1 MIRENF
7 KGTSQLIK
15 LLFKQHRLKIFLWV
29 IGIVGI
35 SIVVALAYPE
45 IYTSKEDIMGFA
57 ITMDNPAMIA
67 MLGSGYET
75 ESFNLGAI
83 FANEM
88 LMFTSIA
95 LATMNILL
103 MSNSTRDDE
112 QAGRLEIIQSLP
124 VGKVSYLT
132 AGVIL
137 LFLVNL
143 SINLLLTIGLATLG
157 ESVFTWESSL
167 LYSSIL
173 TLTGLFFAGIT
184 AVIAQL
190 SETAHGTKQL
200 AFGTLIFSYVIRMIG
215 DVQSET
221 LSLFSPLGWTTR
233 TEVFVENYWLP
244 VFVLSIGVIILT
256 SLAFYLRTKRDMFAG
271 ILPSRSGKSHASTF
285 LKTTPGFIWHL
296 QKTKII
302 SWFILLFALCAA
314 FGAILGELEAYFS
327 DINILQQF
335 LAGSAGDGMI
345 EQFITY
351 LFAIMSIF
359 SVFPVLSIMISLK
372 SEEDAN
378 RTEHFYTRAVSRS
391 KIFLTYCIFSV
402 LTSLL
407 MQFAIAG
414 GIYMTSKNVL
424 EETISL
430 QSYVEMSFVY
440 LPAIFVFIGLI
451 TLLIGI
457 VPKLTHTIWLY
468 VTYVFVVLYIGNLLE
483 FPKWAN
489 NLSAFHHISEYP
501 HEAIEWNTMLVLT
514 SIGFILTIIGLVGYT
529 NRDIEA

>member
-15 LLFKQHRLKIFLWV
+15 LLFKQHRLKIFLWI

-35 SIVVALAYPE
+35 SIAVALAYPE
-45 IYTSKEDIMGFA
+45 IYTTKEDIIGFA

-95 LATMNILL
+95 LASMNILL

-112 QAGRLEIIQSLP
+112 QTGRLEIIQSLP
-124 VGKVSYLT
+124 VGKISYLT
-132 AGVIL
+132 AGVLL
-137 LFLVNL
+137 LFLVHL
-143 SINLLLTIGLATLG
+143 SINLLLTVGLATLG
-157 ESVFTWESSL
+157 EAIFTWESSF
-167 LYSSIL
+167 LYSSVL
-173 TLTGLFFAGIT
+173 TLTGLFFAGMT

-190 SETAHGTKQL
+190 AETAHSTKQF
-200 AFGTLIFSYVIRMIG
+200 AFGTLILSYVIRMIG
-215 DVQSET
+215 DVQNET
-221 LSLFSPLGWTTR
+221 FSLFSPLGWTTR
-233 TEVFVENYWLP
+233 TEVFVENDWLP

-335 LAGSAGDGMI
+335 LAGSAGDGMM

-372 SEEDAN
+372 SEEDAH

-391 KIFLTYCIFSV
+391 KVFITYFIFSV

-414 GIYMTSKNVL
+414 GIYITSRNVL
-424 EETISL
+424 EETISS
-430 QSYVEMSFVY
+430 QTYIEMSFVY
-440 LPAIFVFIGLI
+440 LPAILVFIGLI
-451 TLLIGI
+451 TLLIGLL
-457 VPKLTHTIWLY
+457 PKLTHSIWLY
-468 VTYVFVVLYIGNLLE
+468 VTYVFVVLYLGNLLE
-483 FPKWAN
+483 FPDWAN
-489 NLSAFHHISEYP
+489 SLSVFHHIPEYP

>member
-15 LLFKQHRLKIFLWV
+15 LLFRQHRLKISLWM
-29 IGIVGI
+29 IGLVGI
-35 SIVVALAYPE
+35 SIIVALAYPE
-45 IYTSKEDIMGFA
+45 IYTSEEDIMGFA

-95 LATMNILL
+95 LAAMNILL

-124 VGKVSYLT
+124 VGKISYLT
-132 AGVIL
+132 ASVIL
-137 LFLVNL
+137 LFSVNFV
-143 SINLLLTIGLATLG
+143 INALLTIGLATLG
-157 ESVFTWESSL
+157 EAVFTWESSL
-167 LYSSIL
+167 LYSSVL
-173 TLTGLFFAGIT
+173 TFTGLFFAGIT
-184 AVIAQL
+184 AVVAQL
-190 SETAHGTKQL
+190 AETAHGTKQI
-200 AFGTLIFSYVIRMIG
+200 AFGALILSYVIRMIG
-215 DVQSET
+215 DVQNET

-233 TEVFVENYWLP
+233 TEVFVEDHWLP
-244 VFVLSIGVIILT
+244 ILVLGVSFLLLVGI
-256 SLAFYLRTKRDMFAG
+256 AFYLRRNRDMFAG
-271 ILPSRSGKSHASTF
+271 ILPSRGGKRQASAF

-302 SWFILLFALCAA
+302 SWFILLFALSAA

-327 DINILQQF
+327 DIDILQQF
-335 LAGSAGDGMI
+335 LAGSAGDGMM

-372 SEEDAN
+372 SEEDAH

-391 KIFLTYCIFSV
+391 KVFITYFIFSV

-414 GIYMTSKNVL
+414 GIYITSRNVL

-430 QSYVEMSFVY
+430 QTYIEMSFVY
-440 LPAIFVFIGLI
+440 LPAILVFIGLI
-451 TLLIGI
+451 TLLIGLL
-457 VPKLTHTIWLY
+457 PKLTHSIWLY
-468 VTYVFVVLYIGNLLE
+468 VTYVFVVLYLGNLLE
-483 FPKWAN
+483 FPDWAN
-489 NLSAFHHISEYP
+489 SLSVFHHIPEYP
-501 HEAIEWNTMLVLT
+501 HEAIEWNTM
-514 SIGFILTIIGLVGYT
+514 FILIVIGLILAVIGIAGY
-529 NRDIEA
+529 NKRDIEA